1 MIRSTDS
8 EKTIEIITGCYR
20 GRPSECPR
28 ALWNFAFAG
37 AAIDPA
43 IITPH
48 TEWVVPLT
56 DQVGQ
61 WLQARKEK
69 LIEAPGNDSLAAFF
83 IGINDTSDV
92 KGWTN
97 VSRDLPISRN
107 EQVYDTGIRSFLFL
121 NVPTRDRSPG
131 SLGRP
136 DVGNQIAQVKNFNI
150 LLEQR
155 VNAFK
160 SSRNDTSVVLFDT
173 NMLMDEALDNARQFG
188 FTNTTGFCRCSDPG
202 YFWYDSGHIT
212 ERVHRLIANSVLNEL
227 EAMV

>member
-1 MIRSTDS
+1 LKSS
-8 EKTIEIITGCYR
+8 
-20 GRPSECPR
+20 P
-28 ALWNFAFAG
+28 
-37 AAIDPA
+37 AAIGVARLSARAPCG
-43 IITPH
+43 ILRSREQPSTQPF
-48 TEWVVPLT
+48 PLT

-61 WLQARKEK
+61 WLQAQKEN
-69 LIEAPGNDSLAAFF
+69 LIEAPGNNSLAAFF
-83 IGINDTSDV
+83 VGINDTSDV

-97 VSRDLPISRN
+97 ITDWMAFWNREMDSYFRTV

-188 FTNTTGFCRCSDPG
+188 FTNITGFCRCSDPG

-212 ERVHRLIANSVLNEL
+212 ERVHRLIANSVLDEL